1 MKRAIKLIEA
11 GHGDRLHRFC
21 SPWSIQM
28 VALFHDVA
36 LDGGGLLPWR
46 SGALEAQPYRELLA
60 LRLIRAEW
68 GRRREAKM
76 DKARR
81 K

>member
-1 MKRAIKLIEA
+1 
-11 GHGDRLHRFC
+11 
-21 SPWSIQM
+21 M
-28 VALFHDVA
+28 VALFNDVA

-68 GRRREAKM
+68 GRRRAAKM

>member
-1 MKRAIKLIEA
+1 
-11 GHGDRLHRFC
+11 
-21 SPWSIQM
+21 M

-68 GRRREAKM
+68 GRRRAAKM

>member
-1 MKRAIKLIEA
+1 
-11 GHGDRLHRFC
+11 
-21 SPWSIQM
+21 M
-28 VALFHDVA
+28 VALFHDVS

-46 SGALEAQPYRELLA
+46 MGPLEEQPYKELLA

-68 GRRREAKM
+68 GRRRAAKL
-76 DKARR
+76 DKAGR